1 MSHSRIFKVQSDL
14 SKDFERLREEDYYDN
29 GFLDSVGDYVSE
41 NTDTKEDYEWLASC
55 TMSEVYTVRFEGTVE
70 LDEGYGDG
78 TISMPLA
85 YLDIDVDKTKQ
96 YIDERLADYAEK
108 VAEDPY
114 FALSY
119 EGETMI
125 KGDFGGFYI
134 EEDGWGYTTLFRFL
148 IHVVKL
154 HKTGTVTYR
163 LEGSLDYH
171 M

>member
-1 MSHSRIFKVQSDL
+1 MHSRIFKVQSDL
-14 SKDFERLREEDYYDN
+14 SRDFERLREEDYYDN
-29 GFLDSVGDYVSE
+29 GFLNSVGDYVSE
-41 NTDTKEDYEWLASC
+41 DTDTKEDYEWLASC
-55 TMSEVYTVRFEGTVE
+55 TMSELFTVRFEGVVDSE
-70 LDEGYGDG
+70 SDYEDDSD
-78 TISMPLA
+78 SMPLA

-96 YIDERLADYAEK
+96 YIDERLADYADR

-119 EGETMI
+119 EGEIMI

-134 EEDGWGYTTLFRFL
+134 EEDGWGYETLFQFL
-148 IHVVKL
+148 VRVVKS
-154 HKTGTVTYR
+154 HKEGIATYR

>member
-14 SKDFERLREEDYYDN
+14 SKEFHRLREYDYYDN
-29 GFLDSVGDYVSE
+29 GFLNSVGDYVSE
-41 NTDTKEDYEWLASC
+41 DTNTKEDYEWLASC
-55 TMSEVYTVRFEGTVE
+55 TMSELFTVSFEGVVDSE
-70 LDEGYGDG
+70 SDYEDDSDS
-78 TISMPLA
+78 IPLA

-96 YIDERLADYAEK
+96 YIEKRLTNYAEK
-108 VAEDPY
+108 VAKDPY

-134 EEDGWGYTTLFRFL
+134 EEDGWGYETLFQFL
-148 IHVVKL
+148 IRVVKT
-154 HKTGTVTYR
+154 HEEGIATYR

>member
-1 MSHSRIFKVQSDL
+1 MHSRIFKVQSDL
-14 SKDFERLREEDYYDN
+14 SKEFERLREEDYYDN
-29 GFLDSVGDYVSE
+29 GFLNSVGDYVSE
-41 NTDTKEDYEWLASC
+41 DTDTKEDYEWLASG
-55 TMSEVYTVRFEGTVE
+55 TMSELFTVRFEGVVVSET
-70 LDEGYGDG
+70 DSEGDSD
-78 TISMPLA
+78 SMPLA

-96 YIDERLADYAEK
+96 YIEKRLVDYAEK
-108 VAEDPY
+108 VFKDPY

-134 EEDGWGYTTLFRFL
+134 EEDGWGYETLFQFL
-148 IHVVKL
+148 VRVVKT
-154 HKTGTVTYR
+154 HKEGIATYR

>member
-1 MSHSRIFKVQSDL
+1 MHSRIFKVQSDL

-29 GFLDSVGDYVSE
+29 GFLNSVGDYVSE
-41 NTDTKEDYEWLASC
+41 DTDSKEDYEWLASC
-55 TMSEVYTVRFEGTVE
+55 TMSELFTVRFEGVVNSE
-70 LDEGYGDG
+70 SDYEDDSD
-78 TISMPLA
+78 SMPLA

-96 YIDERLADYAEK
+96 YIEERLTDYAEK
-108 VAEDPY
+108 VAKDPY

-119 EGETMI
+119 EGEIMI

-134 EEDGWGYTTLFRFL
+134 EEDGWRYETLFRFL
-148 IHVVKL
+148 VRVVKL

>member
-1 MSHSRIFKVQSDL
+1 MHSRIFKVQSDL

-29 GFLDSVGDYVSE
+29 GFLNSVGDYVSE
-41 NTDTKEDYEWLASC
+41 DTNTKEDYEWLASG
-55 TMSEVYTVRFEGTVE
+55 TMSELFTVRFEGVADSE
-70 LDEGYGDG
+70 SDSEGDSD
-78 TISMPLA
+78 SMPLA
-85 YLDIDVDKTKQ
+85 YLDIDIDKTKQ
-96 YIDERLADYAEK
+96 YIEKRLTNYAEK
-108 VAEDPY
+108 VAKDPY

-134 EEDGWGYTTLFRFL
+134 EEDGWGYETLFRFL
-148 IHVVKL
+148 IRVVKL
-154 HKTGTVTYR
+154 HKEGIATYR

>member
-14 SKDFERLREEDYYDN
+14 NREFHRLREADYYDN
-29 GFLDSVGDYVSE
+29 GFLSSVGDYVSE
-41 NTDTKEDYEWLASC
+41 DTNTKEDYEWLASC
-55 TMSEVYTVRFEGTVE
+55 SMSGPLTVRFEGEIE
-70 LDEGYGDG
+70 LESEYEDDSV
-78 TISMPLA
+78 SMPLA
-85 YLDIDVDKTKQ
+85 YLDIDVDKAKQ

-108 VAEDPY
+108 VSEDPY

-134 EEDGWGYTTLFRFL
+134 EEDGWEYETLFQFL
-148 IHVVKL
+148 IRVVKL
-154 HKTGTVTYR
+154 HKEGIATYR

>member
-1 MSHSRIFKVQSDL
+1 MHSRIFKVQSDL

-29 GFLDSVGDYVSE
+29 GFLNSVGDYVSE
-41 NTDTKEDYEWLASC
+41 DTDTKEDYEWLASG
-55 TMSEVYTVRFEGTVE
+55 TISELFTVSFEGVVDSE
-70 LDEGYGDG
+70 SDYEDESD
-78 TISMPLA
+78 SMPLA

-96 YIDERLADYAEK
+96 YIEKRLTNYAEK
-108 VAEDPY
+108 VAKDPY
-114 FALSY
+114 FALSH

-134 EEDGWGYTTLFRFL
+134 EEDGWGYETLFQFL
-148 IHVVKL
+148 IRVVKL
-154 HKTGTVTYR
+154 HKEGIATYR

>member
-1 MSHSRIFKVQSDL
+1 MHSRIFKVQSDL
-14 SKDFERLREEDYYDN
+14 SRDFERLREEDYYDN
-29 GFLDSVGDYVSE
+29 GFLNSVGDYVSE
-41 NTDTKEDYEWLASC
+41 DTDTKEDYEWLASC
-55 TMSEVYTVRFEGTVE
+55 TMSELFTVRFEGVVDSE
-70 LDEGYGDG
+70 SDYEGDSV
-78 TISMPLA
+78 SMPLA

-96 YIDERLADYAEK
+96 YIDERLADYADR

-134 EEDGWGYTTLFRFL
+134 EEDGWGYETLFQFL
-148 IHVVKL
+148 VRVVKS
-154 HKTGTVTYR
+154 HKEGIATYR

>member
-1 MSHSRIFKVQSDL
+1 MSHSRIFKVQSNL
-14 SKDFERLREEDYYDN
+14 KEEFRRLREEDYYDN
-29 GFLDSVGDYVSE
+29 GFLNSVGDYVSE
-41 NTDTKEDYEWLASC
+41 DTDTKEDYEWLATC
-55 TMSEVYTVRFEGTVE
+55 TMSELFTVRFEGEIE
-70 LDEGYGDG
+70 LNEDYRDDPV
-78 TISMPLA
+78 SMPLA

-96 YIDERLADYAEK
+96 YIEDRLADYAKK

-119 EGETMI
+119 EGEIMI

-134 EEDGWGYTTLFRFL
+134 EEDGWGYETLFRFL
-148 IHVVKL
+148 VNVVKE
-154 HKTGTVTYR
+154 HKEGIATYR

>member
-1 MSHSRIFKVQSDL
+1 MHSRIFKVQSDL
-14 SKDFERLREEDYYDN
+14 SKNFERLREEDYYDN
-29 GFLDSVGDYVSE
+29 GFLSSVGDYVSE
-41 NTDTKEDYEWLASC
+41 DTNVKEDYEWLASC
-55 TMSEVYTVRFEGTVE
+55 TMSELFTVRFEGVVDSE
-70 LDEGYGDG
+70 SDSEDD
-78 TISMPLA
+78 SDPMPLA

-96 YIDERLADYAEK
+96 YIEKRLTNYAEK
-108 VAEDPY
+108 VAKDPY

-134 EEDGWGYTTLFRFL
+134 EEDGWGYETLFRFL
-148 IHVVKL
+148 VRVIKL
-154 HKTGTVTYR
+154 HKEGVVTYR

>member
-1 MSHSRIFKVQSDL
+1 MHSRIFKVQSDL
-14 SKDFERLREEDYYDN
+14 SRDFERLREEDYYDN
-29 GFLDSVGDYVSE
+29 GFLNSVGDYVSE
-41 NTDTKEDYEWLASC
+41 DTDTKEDYEWLASG
-55 TMSEVYTVRFEGTVE
+55 TMSELFTVRFEGVVDSE
-70 LDEGYGDG
+70 SDYEDESN
-78 TISMPLA
+78 SMPLA

-96 YIDERLADYAEK
+96 YIEKRLTNYAEK
-108 VAEDPY
+108 VAKDPY

-134 EEDGWGYTTLFRFL
+134 EEDGWGYETLFQFL
-148 IHVVKL
+148 IRVVKL
-154 HKTGTVTYR
+154 HKEGIATYR

>member
-1 MSHSRIFKVQSDL
+1 MSHSRIFKVQSNL
-14 SKDFERLREEDYYDN
+14 KENFEKLREADYYDN
-29 GFLDSVGDYVSE
+29 GFLNSVGDYVSE
-41 NTDTKEDYEWLASC
+41 DTNTKEDYEWLASC
-55 TMSEVYTVRFEGTVE
+55 TMSELFTVRFEGVVE
-70 LDEGYGDG
+70 LESDCEDDSD
-78 TISMPLA
+78 SMPLA

-96 YIDERLADYAEK
+96 YIEKRLTDYAEK

-125 KGDFGGFYI
+125 NGDFGGFYI
-134 EEDGWGYTTLFRFL
+134 EEDGWGYETLFRFL
-148 IHVVKL
+148 VRVIKL
-154 HKTGTVTYR
+154 HKEGIVTYR